1 MCGSL
6 SPLSRILSSDGI
18 HINVVVLSA
27 QHLSRQNLGEQTMP
41 HQQYQSII
49 DAAVHCA
56 YECEHCAEVCMGE
69 MPDCAKVCQDC
80 AQLCWAIASFIS
92 RSSRFIPQVARSCI
106 EVCEACAAECEK
118 HSDNSHCQKCA
129 EACRQAVA
137 QYQKVAN
144 LAGVA

>member
-1 MCGSL
+1 M
-6 SPLSRILSSDGI
+6 PID
-18 HINVVVLSA
+18 
-27 QHLSRQNLGEQTMP
+27 RQGRLENTFPKVDLRLIIVGDRTMP

-56 YECEHCAEVCMGE
+56 CECEHCAQVCLGD
-69 MPDCAKVCQDC
+69 MPDCARVCQDC
-80 AQLCWAIASFIS
+80 AQLCWTIASFIS
-92 RSSRFIPQVARSCI
+92 RSSRFIPQVVRSCI

-118 HSDNSHCQKCA
+118 HSDNPHCQKCA